1 MNKLNIIGLYSID
14 YSLLYKFI
22 CILSVLLMFFWY
34 LLVYYWYIYVNDI
47 VLIIILI
54 NKWYGY
60 LNYNKFILI
69 IKFMVKCKYF
79 MWLVFEDL

>member
-1 MNKLNIIGLYSID
+1 MYFKCFINVFLVFVSLFID
-14 YSLLYKFI
+14 N
-22 CILSVLLMFFWY
+22 
-34 LLVYYWYIYVNDI
+34 YVNDI

-69 IKFMVKCKYF
+69 IKFMIKCKYF

>member
-1 MNKLNIIGLYSID
+1 MYFKCFINVFLVFVSLFID
-14 YSLLYKFI
+14 N
-22 CILSVLLMFFWY
+22 
-34 LLVYYWYIYVNDI
+34 YVNDI

-69 IKFMVKCKYF
+69 IKFMIKCKNF

>member
-1 MNKLNIIGLYSID
+1 MYFKCFINVFLVFVSLFID
-14 YSLLYKFI
+14 N
-22 CILSVLLMFFWY
+22 
-34 LLVYYWYIYVNDI
+34 YVNDI

-69 IKFMVKCKYF
+69 IKFMIKCKNF
-79 MWLVFEDL
+79 M

>member
-1 MNKLNIIGLYSID
+1 
-14 YSLLYKFI
+14 
-22 CILSVLLMFFWY
+22 MFFWY
-34 LLVYYWYIYVNDI
+34 LLVYYWYNLIYVNDI

>member
-1 MNKLNIIGLYSID
+1 MYFKCFINVFLVFV
-14 YSLLYKFI
+14 SLLLI
-22 CILSVLLMFFWY
+22 
-34 LLVYYWYIYVNDI
+34 IYVNDI

-69 IKFMVKCKYF
+69 IKFMIKCKYF